1 MSDLIETGDAMK
13 QVAVSRHSGAG
24 TLIFSNIAEDDPRMI
39 RGSAPVFITA
49 IITGFHL
56 EYPMVPE
63 ESGPGRRPYALVNA
77 QIESINGPIGGMN
90 RNLVFAEYDPQKFTF
105 YYPIS
110 NEEMRNM
117 IYDGLFD
124 YKTFADTLA
133 AQMKDEFREVT
144 FSCDMDY
151 TLFMP
156 MSEGEFQKFL
166 EQKEANKAEVMQAA
180 MKQILVCDPVSVF
193 HDRSFLEP
201 SVDFI
206 PPSIQDNEKIYGLSF
221 RLDEASE
228 VVGKICAETDQEEAA
243 VRSVNDVKIRDLN
256 LSDDDLLNSLFS
268 SEQIEALLNESED
281 DIIDEYEN
289 DPYGTL
295 WQDEEE
301 EDKPDLRADE
311 PLFSFDPMAEE
322 ASSDDLLE
330 EDEPEENVPDIP
342 EMEEPVHTSAPADT
356 MVFAKGTELS
366 DSVKMTEEMKK
377 DVPEVSEAEATENAQ
392 KAQADA
398 DIDELF
404 AKFDEEAEK
413 ERDAS
418 KDTVVV
424 PKQPATPE
432 SIKADETMLQQKAED
447 TGLYTDSDEDEDE
460 LFITDK

>member
-1 MSDLIETGDAMK
+1 MSDLIETGDVMK
-13 QVAVSRHSGAG
+13 QVAVSRHSVAG
-24 TLIFSNIAEDDPRMI
+24 TLIFSNIAEDDPRFV
-39 RGSAPVFITA
+39 RGTAPVFITA
-49 IITGFHL
+49 VINGFHI

-63 ESGPGRRPYALVNA
+63 ESGPGRRPYVLVNA
-77 QIESINGPIGGMN
+77 QIESINGPIGGMT
-90 RNLVFAEYDPQKFTF
+90 RNLVFADYDAQKFSF

-110 NEEMRNM
+110 NEELRNM
-117 IYDGLFD
+117 VYDGLFD

-144 FSCDMDY
+144 FSCDLDY
-151 TLFMP
+151 TLFLKKP
-156 MSEGEFQKFL
+156 GNFDS
-166 EQKEANKAEVMQAA
+166 
-180 MKQILVCDPVSVF
+180 KQVLICDPVSIF

-228 VVGKICAETDQEEAA
+228 AVGKICAETDQEEAA

-256 LSDDDLLNSLFS
+256 LDDDDLLNSLFS
-268 SEQIEALLNESED
+268 SEQIAALLSKDEDED
-281 DIIDEYEN
+281 DIQDDYIPDSGLYSSLYYDE
-289 DPYGTL
+289 G
-295 WQDEEE
+295 EEQ
-301 EDKPDLRADE
+301 KPELRADE

-330 EDEPEENVPDIP
+330 EDEPEENVPEVP
-342 EMEEPVHTSAPADT
+342 EMEEIKREPAASDT

-366 DSVKMTEEMKK
+366 DSVKMTEEMKEEQQL
-377 DVPEVSEAEATENAQ
+377 DDLSEEEKK
-392 KAQADA
+392 KAQTDA

-413 ERDAS
+413 EEKAT
-418 KDTVVV
+418 KDTVVMTKPLDV
-424 PKQPATPE
+424 
-432 SIKADETMLQQKAED
+432 KAIMEGEADLQQKAED
-447 TGLYTDSDEDEDE
+447 TGLYTDEDEDEDN

>member
-1 MSDLIETGDAMK
+1 MSDLIETGDVMK

-24 TLIFSNIAEDDPRMI
+24 TLIFSNISEDDPRFV
-39 RGSAPVFITA
+39 RGTAPVFITA
-49 IITGFHL
+49 VINGFHI

-63 ESGPGRRPYALVNA
+63 ESGPGRRPYVLVNA

-90 RNLVFAEYDPQKFTF
+90 RNLVFADYDAQKFSF

-110 NEEMRNM
+110 NEELRNM
-117 IYDGLFD
+117 VYDGLFD

-144 FSCDMDY
+144 FSCDLDY
-151 TLFMP
+151 TLF
-156 MSEGEFQKFL
+156 L
-166 EQKEANKAEVMQAA
+166 KEPGNFES
-180 MKQILVCDPVSVF
+180 KQVLICDPVSIF

-201 SVDFI
+201 SIDFI

-256 LSDDDLLNSLFS
+256 LNDDDLLNSLFS
-268 SEQIEALLNESED
+268 SEQIEALLNENED
-281 DIIDEYEN
+281 DIQDDYVP
-289 DPYGTL
+289 DSALYY
-295 WQDEEE
+295 DEEE
-301 EDKPDLRADE
+301 EQRPELRADE

-342 EMEEPVHTSAPADT
+342 EMEESKREPAASDT

-366 DSVKMTEEMKK
+366 DSVKMTEEMKEEQEL
-377 DVPEVSEAEATENAQ
+377 DNLSEEEKK

-404 AKFDEEAEK
+404 AKFDAEAEK
-413 ERDAS
+413 EKEAS
-418 KDTVVV
+418 KDTVVITKPLDV
-424 PKQPATPE
+424 K
-432 SIKADETMLQQKAED
+432 SIMEGEADLQQKAED
-447 TGLYTDSDEDEDE
+447 TGLYTDENEDEDD
-460 LFITDK
+460 LFISDK

>member
-1 MSDLIETGDAMK
+1 MSDLIETGDVMK
-13 QVAVSRHSGAG
+13 QVAVSRHSVAG
-24 TLIFSNIAEDDPRMI
+24 TLIFSNIAEDDPRLV
-39 RGSAPVFITA
+39 RGTAPVFITA
-49 IITGFHL
+49 VINGFHI

-63 ESGPGRRPYALVNA
+63 ESGPGRRPYVLVNA

-90 RNLVFAEYDPQKFTF
+90 RNLVFADYDAQKFSF

-110 NEEMRNM
+110 NEELRNM
-117 IYDGLFD
+117 VYDGLFD

-144 FSCDMDY
+144 FSCDLDY
-151 TLFMP
+151 TLFLKKP
-156 MSEGEFQKFL
+156 GNFDS
-166 EQKEANKAEVMQAA
+166 
-180 MKQILVCDPVSVF
+180 KQVLICDPVSIF

-228 VVGKICAETDQEEAA
+228 AVGKICAETDQEEAA

-256 LSDDDLLNSLFS
+256 LDDDDLLNSLFS
-268 SEQIEALLNESED
+268 SEQIAALLKKDEDED
-281 DIIDEYEN
+281 DLQDDYVPDSGLYSSLYYDE
-289 DPYGTL
+289 G
-295 WQDEEE
+295 EEQ
-301 EDKPDLRADE
+301 KPELRADE

-342 EMEEPVHTSAPADT
+342 EMEESKREPAASDT

-366 DSVKMTEEMKK
+366 DSVKMTEEMKEEQEF
-377 DVPEVSEAEATENAQ
+377 DNLSEEEKK

-398 DIDELF
+398 DIDALF
-404 AKFDEEAEK
+404 AKFDAEDEK
-413 ERDAS
+413 EEKAT
-418 KDTVVV
+418 KDTVVMTKPLDV
-424 PKQPATPE
+424 
-432 SIKADETMLQQKAED
+432 KAIMEGEADLQQKAED
-447 TGLYTDSDEDEDE
+447 TGLYTDENENEDDLFVSD
-460 LFITDK
+460 K

>member
-1 MSDLIETGDAMK
+1 MSDLIETGDVMK
-13 QVAVSRHSGAG
+13 QIAVSRHSVAG
-24 TLIFSNIAEDDPRMI
+24 TLIFSNIAEDDPRLV
-39 RGSAPVFITA
+39 RGTAPVFITA
-49 IITGFHL
+49 VINGFHI

-63 ESGPGRRPYALVNA
+63 ESGPGRRPYVLVNA

-90 RNLVFAEYDPQKFTF
+90 RNLVFADYDAQKFSF

-110 NEEMRNM
+110 NEELRNM
-117 IYDGLFD
+117 VYDGLFD

-144 FSCDMDY
+144 FSCDLDY
-151 TLFMP
+151 TLFLKKP
-156 MSEGEFQKFL
+156 GNFDS
-166 EQKEANKAEVMQAA
+166 
-180 MKQILVCDPVSVF
+180 KQVLICDPVSIF

-228 VVGKICAETDQEEAA
+228 AVGKICAETDQEEAA

-256 LSDDDLLNSLFS
+256 LDDDDLLNSLFS
-268 SEQIEALLNESED
+268 SEQIAALLKKDEDED
-281 DIIDEYEN
+281 DLQDDYVPDSGLYSSLYYDE
-289 DPYGTL
+289 G
-295 WQDEEE
+295 EEQ
-301 EDKPDLRADE
+301 KPELRADE

-342 EMEEPVHTSAPADT
+342 EMEESKREPAASDT

-366 DSVKMTEEMKK
+366 DSVKMTEEMKEEQEF
-377 DVPEVSEAEATENAQ
+377 DNLSEEEKK

-398 DIDELF
+398 DIDALF
-404 AKFDEEAEK
+404 AKFDAEDEK
-413 ERDAS
+413 EEKAT
-418 KDTVVV
+418 KDTVVMTKPLDV
-424 PKQPATPE
+424 
-432 SIKADETMLQQKAED
+432 KAIMEGEADLQQKAED
-447 TGLYTDSDEDEDE
+447 TGLYTDENENEDDLFVSD
-460 LFITDK
+460 K

>member
-1 MSDLIETGDAMK
+1 MSDLIETGDVMK

-24 TLIFSNIAEDDPRMI
+24 TLIFSNISEDDPRFV
-39 RGSAPVFITA
+39 RGTAPVFITA
-49 IITGFHL
+49 VINGFHI

-63 ESGPGRRPYALVNA
+63 ESGPGRRPYVLVNA

-90 RNLVFAEYDPQKFTF
+90 RNLVFADYDAQKFSF

-110 NEEMRNM
+110 NEELRNM
-117 IYDGLFD
+117 VYDGLFD

-133 AQMKDEFREVT
+133 TQMKDEFREVT
-144 FSCDMDY
+144 FSCDLDY
-151 TLFMP
+151 TLF
-156 MSEGEFQKFL
+156 L
-166 EQKEANKAEVMQAA
+166 KEPGNFES
-180 MKQILVCDPVSVF
+180 KQVLICDPVSIF

-228 VVGKICAETDQEEAA
+228 AVGKICAETDQEEAA

-256 LSDDDLLNSLFS
+256 LNDDDLLNSLFS
-268 SEQIEALLNESED
+268 SEQIEALLNENED
-281 DIIDEYEN
+281 DIQDDYVP
-289 DPYGTL
+289 DSALYY
-295 WQDEEE
+295 DEEE
-301 EDKPDLRADE
+301 EQRPELRADE

-342 EMEEPVHTSAPADT
+342 EMEESKREPAASDT

-366 DSVKMTEEMKK
+366 DSVKMTEEMKEEQEL
-377 DVPEVSEAEATENAQ
+377 DNLSEEE
-392 KAQADA
+392 KKKVQADA

-404 AKFDEEAEK
+404 AKFDAEAEK
-413 ERDAS
+413 EKEAS
-418 KDTVVV
+418 KDTVVIAKPFDV
-424 PKQPATPE
+424 K
-432 SIKADETMLQQKAED
+432 SIMEGEADLQQKAED
-447 TGLYTDSDEDEDE
+447 TGLYTDENEDEDD
-460 LFITDK
+460 LFISDK